1 MREIADYQE
10 CLSNVYKET
19 RNTVVKREM
28 EELGDVENLFFD
40 WNRAVFGDNILKG
53 YLLKNISGDDK
64 VTIESSKAL
73 IEHLQNEISKKEDEI
88 NGVNDRII
96 DGTISKELI

>member
-40 WNRAVFGDNILKG
+40 WNRAVF
-53 YLLKNISGDDK
+53 S
-64 VTIESSKAL
+64 
-73 IEHLQNEISKKEDEI
+73 
-88 NGVNDRII
+88 
-96 DGTISKELI
+96 